1 MLTNAVSGVF
11 PYAKNSDEELK
22 GLPNARN
29 ITSLESANCML
40 LWTFGDIQGFFF
52 FIFSLVLLIGTDLSL
67 H

>member
-22 GLPNARN
+22 GLPNTRN

-40 LWTFGDIQGFFF
+40 LWTFVDIQGFFF
-52 FIFSLVLLIGTDLSL
+52 LLFFISIIDR

>member
-1 MLTNAVSGVF
+1 MLMNAVSGVF
-11 PYAKNSDEELK
+11 PYAKNNDEELK

-40 LWTFGDIQGFFF
+40 LWTFGDVWGFFF
-52 FIFSLVLLIGTDLSL
+52 YFLISIIDR